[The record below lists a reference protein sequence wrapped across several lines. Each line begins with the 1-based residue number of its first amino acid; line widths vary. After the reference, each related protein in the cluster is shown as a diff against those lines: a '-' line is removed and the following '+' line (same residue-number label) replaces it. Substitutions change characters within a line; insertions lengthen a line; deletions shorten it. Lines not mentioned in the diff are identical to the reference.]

1 VSSTVLDASA
11 LLALLNQEEGSDLVA
26 ELVADGAAIGAVNL
40 AEVATKLSQVGIPEE
55 QIREIID
62 TLGLEIIPFDAEQVY
77 RAALLV
83 GPTRSVGLSLGD
95 RACLAL
101 AAQVGVPAVTADR
114 VWRQL
119 ELGVKVR
126 VVR

>member
-1 VSSTVLDASA
+1 MSSAVLDASA

-26 ELVADGAAIGAVNL
+26 ELVADGAVIGAVNL

-62 TLGLEIIPFDAEQVY
+62 SLGLEIIPFNAEQAY
-77 RAALLV
+77 RAASLV

-95 RACLAL
+95 RVCLAL

-119 ELGVKVR
+119 ELDVKVR